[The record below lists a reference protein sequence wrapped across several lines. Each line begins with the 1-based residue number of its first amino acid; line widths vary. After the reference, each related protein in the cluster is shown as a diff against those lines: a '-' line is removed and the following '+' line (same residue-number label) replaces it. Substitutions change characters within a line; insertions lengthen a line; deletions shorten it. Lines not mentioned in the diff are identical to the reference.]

1 MNTARDLTFV
11 IDIPNR
17 RLVRDF
23 FSNLEVQPRDVM
35 QGDTY
40 NLRIL
45 GVEPSPLGNATRL
58 WRYVPLPTSLY
69 VGIGAIG
76 AAPTLGTFTLTFG
89 ADTTA
94 ALAYNATAA
103 QVASALNALAS
114 ITSAGGVAVTGPDS
128 GPYQI
133 VFTTAGSRALITGGA
148 DLLYPLSSISV
159 YEARAGD
166 VSTTEI
172 QVVVI
177 DRQPAALAQTFAAIP
192 APGVTITTLQA
203 GASGVPEIQQIALDS
218 TTHDGTFTLTF
229 SGQTTAALAW
239 DITAEDLQTALEALS
254 NIAPGDI
261 TVTGQFP
268 EWVITF
274 GGTLTGNQPALTAS
288 AAGLSGPVGVEG
300 TLELSTAG
308 IEQLLSGEASVETTL
323 EIAAQISGAPVTL
336 IQKAVTLRNDQIPNA
351 PASGTGLPAYYTA
364 AETDALLADIQIGA
378 GPIADAAV
386 DASTS
391 HALNSTFSDTEVEAA
406 LNALATKYND
416 LATKFNTLLGHLE
429 TTGILTA

>member
-148 DLLYPLSSISV
+148 DLLYPLSSIRV

-239 DITAEDLQTALEALS
+239 DISAADLQTA
-254 NIAPGDI
+254 GD
-261 TVTGQFP
+261 
-268 EWVITF
+268 
-274 GGTLTGNQPALTAS
+274 
-288 AAGLSGPVGVEG
+288 
-300 TLELSTAG
+300 
-308 IEQLLSGEASVETTL
+308 
-323 EIAAQISGAPVTL
+323 
-336 IQKAVTLRNDQIPNA
+336 
-351 PASGTGLPAYYTA
+351 
-364 AETDALLADIQIGA
+364 
-378 GPIADAAV
+378 
-386 DASTS
+386 
-391 HALNSTFSDTEVEAA
+391 
-406 LNALATKYND
+406 
-416 LATKFNTLLGHLE
+416 LLGQTRLQRLAVHVE
-429 TTGILTA
+429 PF